1 MRSRDVIVDYRQ
13 LLKANWERR
22 HGALSRR
29 GSDLPGSGQSEA
41 GQSGN
46 GASAKKL
53 GPAQRLRRRLFERFL
68 QDLEMRGTATVD
80 RRQTRRRVASL
91 LDRMLSERDAAA
103 LSPGERSRIEDEVV
117 AEVTGFGPLDP
128 LFADPTVSDVLV
140 NGPHEVWVD
149 RFGRLEPTAVRFDDQ
164 DHLLRLL
171 GRVVDSHGRHL
182 DEASPMVD
190 IRLHDGSRLHALIP
204 PISPVP
210 VVSIRRQRPIPFR
223 LGELYACDT
232 LTPAMGE
239 VLAAAMRCGLNVL
252 VSGGTGSGKTTLLNV
267 LGAFIPHEER
277 VITIEET
284 VELHFDHPHVVH
296 LEARLPNI
304 EGRGEVS
311 LRTLVRNALRMRPD
325 RIIVGEV
332 RGAEVFDML
341 QAMNTGH
348 DGSLTTVHANS
359 PADALR
365 RLESLV
371 LMGGFELPSRAI
383 RDLLGAA
390 FDLIVQLNRFLD
402 GTRRVTSIGEVTSDG
417 GALTAREIFRFDEDS
432 GEYAATG
439 ERPSWLPRLLAVGLD
454 ADALPGADAETVGR

>member
-1 MRSRDVIVDYRQ
+1 VEPIVDYRQ
-13 LLKANWERR
+13 LLRANWERR
-22 HGALSRR
+22 HGARSRR
-29 GSDLPGSGQSEA
+29 TGHRADADGRPADAAA
-41 GQSGN
+41 GVR
-46 GASAKKL
+46 L

-80 RRQTRRRVASL
+80 RQQTRQRVAGL
-91 LDRMLSERDAAA
+91 LDRMLSEKDAAT
-103 LSPGERSRIEDEVV
+103 LGPGERARLEEEVIAEVV
-117 AEVTGFGPLDP
+117 GFGPLEP
-128 LFADPTVSDVLV
+128 LFADPSVSDVLV

-149 RFGRLEPTAVRFDDQ
+149 RFGRLEATAVRFDDQ

-171 GRVVDSHGRHL
+171 GRVVDGHGRHL

-190 IRLHDGSRLHALIP
+190 IRLQDGSRLHALIP
-204 PISPVP
+204 PICPVP

-232 LTPAMGE
+232 LSPAMGE
-239 VLAAAMRCGLNVL
+239 LLSAAVRCGLNVL

-267 LGAFIPHEER
+267 LGGFIPPQER

-311 LRTLVRNALRMRPD
+311 LRTLVKNSLRMRPD

-359 PADALR
+359 PGDALR

-390 FDLIVQLNRFLD
+390 FDVIVQLNRFLD
-402 GTRRVTSIGEVTSDG
+402 GTRRVTSIGEVANEDDQLTTRELFRFETDG
-417 GALTAREIFRFDEDS
+417 GGGAGGA
-432 GEYAATG
+432 YVATG
-439 ERPSWLPRLLAVGLD
+439 NLPTWLPRLVAVGLD
-454 ADALPGADAETVGR
+454 AGVLGTRPEPRET